1 MGQVEIENKP
11 YLELPGP
18 GKFLSNWSKDPSLSI
33 HLLNEPDNLHPTN
46 GNSATRSELFLYLH
60 GALLKTDLR
69 TGKILPGMCLSMPTL
84 SKDLKSLSF
93 ELRPE
98 LRWDDGTE
106 VTSDDVVFTIMAAK
120 SPLTENPGMKSYFD
134 FVVGVDKDPGN
145 KRKFTIHM
153 KSVYIQNIAL
163 WADYPI
169 IQESFFDSM
178 HVLRNFSFDDFN
190 SSGFD
195 TKKHKA
201 GKLLETWSA
210 KFNSPECGFDPGLIS
225 GLGPYKLVEWQ
236 QGQMIRLEKKKD
248 HWSMSSDI
256 YSEKSYPP
264 SLIFRIDRDPVTLEL
279 ALLKQNFDIAMSMP
293 IRTLLKL
300 KQDSI
305 FNRNYHGNFVEVY
318 GYTFVGLNMR
328 PDENDR
334 AYCLSERMVR
344 KALAYLTPVDDI
356 NRIINKGATKRVVG
370 PVARMKSSY
379 HDKLALIPFDVD
391 QANRYLDSAGWK
403 ERNADGVRTKIV
415 NGKSHKLEI
424 ELLYMSVIPEWKEM
438 GMMISEAMKRAGVNV
453 VLNGVD
459 PGEWMTKGT
468 GHDFDM
474 IMGSWNS
481 TALPEDYAQLWS
493 LENWKNNGLNFT
505 GFGTVETENLIQK
518 ISTTMDDS
526 IRDSLERQMQY
537 LIADQQPY
545 IFLYGLVRR
554 TAVHR
559 RFERS
564 ELYAE
569 RPGILYNLVQVSG
582 AGVKSDVAP

>member
-1 MGQVEIENKP
+1 
-11 YLELPGP
+11 
-18 GKFLSNWSKDPSLSI
+18 
-33 HLLNEPDNLHPTN
+33 
-46 GNSATRSELFLYLH
+46 
-60 GALLKTDLR
+60 
-69 TGKILPGMCLSMPTL
+69 
-84 SKDLKSLSF
+84 
-93 ELRPE
+93 
-98 LRWDDGTE
+98 
-106 VTSDDVVFTIMAAK
+106 
-120 SPLTENPGMKSYFD
+120 
-134 FVVGVDKDPGN
+134 
-145 KRKFTIHM
+145 
-153 KSVYIQNIAL
+153 
-163 WADYPI
+163 
-169 IQESFFDSM
+169 
-178 HVLRNFSFDDFN
+178 
-190 SSGFD
+190 
-195 TKKHKA
+195 
-201 GKLLETWSA
+201 
-210 KFNSPECGFDPGLIS
+210 
-225 GLGPYKLVEWQ
+225 
-236 QGQMIRLEKKKD
+236 
-248 HWSMSSDI
+248 
-256 YSEKSYPP
+256 
-264 SLIFRIDRDPVTLEL
+264 
-279 ALLKQNFDIAMSMP
+279 
-293 IRTLLKL
+293 
-300 KQDSI
+300 
-305 FNRNYHGNFVEVY
+305 
-318 GYTFVGLNMR
+318 
-328 PDENDR
+328 
-334 AYCLSERMVR
+334 
-344 KALAYLTPVDDI
+344 
-356 NRIINKGATKRVVG
+356 
-370 PVARMKSSY
+370 MKSSY